1 MDGKAVGGEGAPG
14 CAIGQGE
21 LIEQGKL
28 LNEAN
33 ARHVRV
39 LMGGLQMRHGCERV
53 NTVDLV
59 PPHQLLLQVRRHQQR
74 ALQTL
79 RTEIGR
85 VRSDVARRLVSQI
98 RAADKNQIELVCAQW
113 RSRGRAA
120 TAASQQA
127 EHQCQHQSPGVEGKY
142 FHARSPW

>member
-79 RTEIGR
+79 RAEVGG
-85 VRSDVARRLVSQI
+85 VRADVARRLVSQI
-98 RAADKNQIELVCAQW
+98 RAGDEDQIEIFGAQW
-113 RSRGRAA
+113 RSSSGTAA
-120 TAASQQA
+120 TASQQA
-127 EHQCQHQSPGVEGKY
+127 QKQRQQQV
-142 FHARSPW
+142 